1 MKRILLL
8 ITALVFLSTLPFFG
22 QKLRLGVTAGL
33 NVSTLSEPGNLY
45 DNEALKTGFGGG
57 LEMKYAFNETFGIR
71 SGLMYEQKGFRKDEE
86 ILNQEEKI
94 TGMYHYLK
102 VPLLIEGSLPI
113 AGDSRLYG
121 VTGLYTGFRCYSEN
135 ALTLE
140 GAETLT
146 APYDEDINSTDWGW
160 TFGGGLQTT
169 AGKHLMQIG
178 FRYSLGLTEVLKSQP
193 DDRNKSVLFGV
204 TLLF

>member
-1 MKRILLL
+1 MKRNLVLM
-8 ITALVFLSTLPFFG
+8 ITLVFLSTLPFYG

-57 LEMKYAFNETFGIR
+57 LELKYAFNETFGVR
-71 SGLMYEQKGFRKDEE
+71 TGVLYEQKGFRKNRELFNLD
-86 ILNQEEKI
+86 EKI
-94 TGMYHYLK
+94 TGMYHYLT
-102 VPLLIEGSLPI
+102 VPLLIEGTLPVT
-113 AGDSRLYG
+113 GDTRLFG
-121 VTGLYTGFRCYSEN
+121 VTGLYSGFRCYSEN

-140 GAETLT
+140 GAESLT
-146 APYDEDINSTDWGW
+146 SPDQEDISSTDYGW
-160 TFGGGLQTT
+160 TFGGGIQTS

-178 FRYSLGLTEVLKSQP
+178 FRYSLGLTEVLESQP
-193 DDRNKSVLFGV
+193 EDHNKSVLFAV